1 VTVIDLVLPIATVA
15 WGVSAW
21 RPRYIPETV
30 SRTSHTARR
39 DRPFADQ
46 DSGPI
51 TVRAHVSECLGL
63 RPRNSEIPTYLSG
76 AARQARQSSPL
87 LGMTVMRD
95 NGTDHLHVFALEALE
110 PSLMTSSADGSVSV
124 ALNLHM
130 SLWSTNLPP
139 PARWAA
145 ARLSTYLA
153 SSACQAFGPDPCTVR
168 W

>member
-95 NGTDHLHVFALEALE
+95 NGTDHLHVCSGGTRTLLDDIVCRRECLRRIGSAHE
-110 PSLMTSSADGSVSV
+110 PVVDEPPSTCQVGGRPLVHLPCELG
-124 ALNLHM
+124 M
-130 SLWSTNLPP
+130 SGIWS
-139 PARWAA
+139 
-145 ARLSTYLA
+145 
-153 SSACQAFGPDPCTVR
+153 
-168 W
+168 